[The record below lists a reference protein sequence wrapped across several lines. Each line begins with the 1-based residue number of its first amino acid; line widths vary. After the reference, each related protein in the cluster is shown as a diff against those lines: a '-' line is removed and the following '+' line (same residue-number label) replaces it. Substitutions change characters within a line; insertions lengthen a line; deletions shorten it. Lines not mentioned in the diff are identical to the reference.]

1 MPGWSPTLPPLTT
14 SLWLA
19 PILAAGVLALFG
31 VAGRLKTRRGVR
43 TGYTR
48 KIVHFVL
55 FGSAAGL
62 SLTLGYESVN
72 LLGGIGALVLLF
84 AIWRGDGHPFYE
96 AIARENDAPRR
107 AFYVVAP
114 SVATVAGG
122 ISSAL
127 LFGEFAAVGYL
138 VAGCGD
144 AIAEPVGLRFGRH
157 PYRAPGLGFG
167 VRSVRTLEGSA
178 AVLVTSFVVAAP
190 VLLLA
195 PFTDDWTAGAAL
207 LTALVVAV
215 ATTLVEAASPHGL
228 DNLTVQLAASGVTF
242 GLA

>member
-1 MPGWSPTLPPLTT
+1 VLGWSPTLPSITT
-14 SLWLA
+14 ILWLA
-19 PILAAGVLALFG
+19 PILAAGVLALFC

-43 TGYTR
+43 TGFTR

-55 FGSAAGL
+55 FGSATAL
-62 SLTLGYESVN
+62 SLTLGYEGVN
-72 LLGGIGALVLLF
+72 LLGGIGALVVLF
-84 AIWRGDGHPFYE
+84 ALWRGNGHPFYE
-96 AIARENDAPRR
+96 AIARESDAPRR
-107 AFYVVAP
+107 TFYVIAP
-114 SVATVAGG
+114 FAATVAGG

-178 AVLVTSFVVAAP
+178 AVLVTSFAVATL
-190 VLLLA
+190 VLGLA
-195 PFTDDWTAGAAL
+195 PFASDWTIGAAL

-215 ATTLVEAASPHGL
+215 AAALVEAASPHGL
-228 DNLTVQLAASGVTF
+228 DNLTVQLAASGVAF
-242 GLA
+242 GMA